1 MKLLFHLRNFI
12 RNCFLFRLKWILMLS
27 RILLGMS
34 HCLLPPMLLPNNHNL
49 IGSSINNL
57 TLCLNNVHPTNLNQW
72 LPQILRITPLIHIRG
87 LVNCVAFKDTRQKD
101 VHHLDVLPINIMV
114 FYPITIITP
123 LQHKHVA
130 TQPTIVSPNWLLDS
144 SVSHHISN
152 DLQNLSLHS
161 DYAGPNDIIIGDG
174 KGLEI
179 THRGSTTLRTA
190 LKLLQLNNILCVLTM
205 KKNLISISQFCLT
218 NNVFIEFLPTC
229 FYVNDL
235 CTRAKIDF

>member
-12 RNCFLFRLKWILMLS
+12 RNCSLFRLKWILMLS

-101 VHHLDVLPINIMV
+101 VHHLDMLPINIMV

-161 DYAGPNDIIIGDG
+161 DYAGPDDIIIGDS

-179 THRGSTTLRTA
+179 TQLLQVHLIYKLFTQMFGVLPLYQMITLNTMLSFSTTSPNMSGYFYFKINIMFTMFLFD
-190 LKLLQLNNILCVLTM
+190 LKL
-205 KKNLISISQFCLT
+205 
-218 NNVFIEFLPTC
+218 
-229 FYVNDL
+229 
-235 CTRAKIDF
+235 